1 MTPGAFGGNIVPP
14 MATTVKSK
22 FGVAVFAKLA
32 ANHEEGRKPDSI
44 RGLARLIGN
53 GDEVRT
59 ATLRRSLNKWCADG
73 RPYPSKENRDLV
85 AHHLEIDASEL
96 EDEEDRAMT
105 LDEFLQSRID
115 VAVEKMLAK
124 RLASA

>member
-1 MTPGAFGGNIVPP
+1 ME
-14 MATTVKSK
+14 TTTKSK
-22 FGVAVFAKLA
+22 FGRVVFAKLA
-32 ANHEEGRKPDSI
+32 ANHDAKRKPDSV
-44 RGLARLIGN
+44 RSLARLIGN

-96 EDEEDRAMT
+96 SDEEDRSMT
-105 LDEFLQSRID
+105 LDEFLQSRIEI
-115 VAVEKMLAK
+115 AVEKRFAERMQAVE
-124 RLASA
+124 S